1 MHEPHRSE
9 HPGWGR
15 AKDWVQSSPD
25 FSNNAAICFIWRC
38 DLPHSKPV
46 AQDPTLLSLTQL
58 LRAWLTW
65 SRGFVGLQ
73 TCRTLCERFDCRCHS
88 LPRSHSQPIVSSQ
101 SGNQLPAAG
110 LPRLVQLKPPAAGEP
125 PGCLVSHLTACC
137 MKRSGS
143 TAENVVSTVP
153 VGTPSSSLI
162 SLWFVGK
169 YGASLTSVTE
179 MVTPAVDWK
188 DIWMPLA
195 RGAWFDTITVS
206 MKALFIS

>member
-1 MHEPHRSE
+1 MQPWPLSLEQR
-9 HPGWGR
+9 R
-15 AKDWVQSSPD
+15 D
-25 FSNNAAICFIWRC
+25 
-38 DLPHSKPV
+38 
-46 AQDPTLLSLTQL
+46 TLLSTACISSCELPLHMPVTWNSTPSALPDPAAQNLAYLEGGGLRVYKLAGYSAGPRLRVPVPAKHFTNITSLSLWISFQL
-58 LRAWLTW
+58 LCSPNFCSWYPPPVP
-65 SRGFVGLQ
+65 S
-73 TCRTLCERFDCRCHS
+73 S
-88 LPRSHSQPIVSSQ
+88 L
-101 SGNQLPAAG
+101 
-110 LPRLVQLKPPAAGEP
+110 
-125 PGCLVSHLTACC
+125 GCLVSHLTACC

-143 TAENVVSTVP
+143 TAENVVRTVP

-162 SLWFVGK
+162 NLWFVGK